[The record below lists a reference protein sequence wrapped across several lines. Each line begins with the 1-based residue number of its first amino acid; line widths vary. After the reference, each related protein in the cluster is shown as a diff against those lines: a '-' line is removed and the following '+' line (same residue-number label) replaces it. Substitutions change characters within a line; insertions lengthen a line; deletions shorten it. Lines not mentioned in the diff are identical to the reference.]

1 MADEKDGGDTGD
13 HESYELRAKVGQAL
27 ETLEEEDESSDAI
40 QHLLQTPQGK
50 AAIQKILVTAIAVH
64 EERHS
69 GPLPP
74 PRQLVEYDKALPG
87 GAERIFQMAEREQ
100 AHRHQMQSKEAELR
114 QTTVQHI
121 KNRETRGQNY
131 GAFLAFGVLAL
142 GTFMVTLGHVGPAV
156 GLVGSTMV
164 AIAGV
169 FVLRQSQKKNKTLPK
184 PKPDDDQP
192 SDE

>member
-1 MADEKDGGDTGD
+1 MADEKNGTEGGD
-13 HESYELRAKVGQAL
+13 HESYELRAEVSQAL
-27 ETLEEEDESSDAI
+27 ETLEEDEGPSDAI

-74 PRQLVEYDKALPG
+74 PRQLIEYDKAVPG

-100 AHRHQMQSKEAELR
+100 AHRHEIQRSEAQLR
-114 QTTVQHI
+114 QATIQHI
-121 KNRETRGQNY
+121 KSRETRGQHY
-131 GAFLAFGVLAL
+131 GASLAFGVLAL
-142 GTFMVTLGHVGPAV
+142 GAVMVFLGHVNIAA

-164 AIAGV
+164 AIASV
-169 FVLRQSQKKNKTLPK
+169 FVIRQRQKKTKPLPVN
-184 PKPDDDQP
+184 DDD
-192 SDE
+192 SSEKE

>member
-1 MADEKDGGDTGD
+1 MAEEKNGAEAGD
-13 HESYELRAKVGQAL
+13 HASYELKAEVSQAL

-74 PRQLVEYDKALPG
+74 PRQLVEYDKAVPG
-87 GAERIFQMAEREQ
+87 GAERIFLMAEREQ
-100 AHRHQMQSKEAELR
+100 AHRHEIQRSEAHLR
-114 QTTVQHI
+114 HSTIQHI
-121 KNRETRGQNY
+121 KSRESRGQHY
-131 GAFLAFGVLAL
+131 GAALAFGVLLL
-142 GTFMVTLGHVGPAV
+142 GTLMTGLGHVGPAV
-156 GLVGSTMV
+156 GLVGTTMA

-169 FVLRQSQKKNKTLPK
+169 FVIRQRQKKPK
-184 PKPDDDQP
+184 SPPIN
-192 SDE
+192 DEESSEKD